1 MLAIWSSVMRSW
13 YFSCVR
19 LKDAMHERIEAL
31 MGIGS
36 LTRGASVS
44 ASSDGINFGTVYG
57 NASTLEVSYCKQS

>member
-19 LKDAMHERIEAL
+19 LKDAIHERIDAL
-31 MGIGS
+31 IGIGS

-44 ASSDGINFGTVYG
+44 ASSEGINFGTV
-57 NASTLEVSYCKQS
+57 